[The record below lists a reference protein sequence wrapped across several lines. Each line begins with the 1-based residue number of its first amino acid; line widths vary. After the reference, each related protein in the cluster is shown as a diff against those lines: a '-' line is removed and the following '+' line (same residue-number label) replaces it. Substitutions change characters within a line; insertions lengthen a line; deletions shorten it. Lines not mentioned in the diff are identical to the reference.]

1 MCGTKLDQMLKTSK
15 LESTIDVYTY
25 MYIMTGCWKIICKLI
40 L

>member
-15 LESTIDVYTY
+15 LVYVY
-25 MYIMTGCWKIICKLI
+25 VYNDRVLDKLI